1 MIFNLLL
8 ATTDV
13 VTESGIIADLGEF
26 FSGLD
31 GLRNFIVSVGGLGF
45 IAILLKVRTFLNLV
59 RKPGFEK
66 QAIEFTSKYVGELV
80 KKPELVNEITQ
91 ALLKIPTVNKAIDE
105 FADGKEKIV
114 LELEGRIF
122 DVEAKIKSGLFE
134 DDELARLVEYK
145 AKLLE
150 HVSKLN

>member
-1 MIFNLLL
+1 MILHLLM

-13 VTESGIIADLGEF
+13 VTEAGIIADLGEF
-26 FSGLD
+26 FSSLD

-45 IAILLKVRTFLNLV
+45 IAILLKAKQLINIV
-59 RKPGFEK
+59 KQPGFEVK
-66 QAIEFTSKYVGELV
+66 AVEFSSKYIGELV
-80 KKPELVNEITQ
+80 KKPELVEELTQ
-91 ALLKIPTVNKAIDE
+91 LLLKVPSVKTAFDE
-105 FADGKEKIV
+105 LQDSKENIL

-122 DVEAKIKSGLFE
+122 DVEAKIKSGLFS

-150 HVSKLN
+150 HVQKHN

>member
-1 MIFNLLL
+1 MLHLLL

-13 VTESGIIADLGEF
+13 VTEAGIIADLGEF
-26 FSGLD
+26 FSSLD

-45 IAILLKVRTFLNLV
+45 IAILIKARALINLV
-59 RKPGFEK
+59 IKPGFEK
-66 QAIEFTSKYVGELV
+66 QAIEFSSKYIGELT

-91 ALLKIPTVNKAIDE
+91 MLLSLPTVQKGLTE
-105 FADGKEKIV
+105 FADSKEKIA

-122 DVEAKIKSGLFE
+122 DVEAKIKSGLFN

-145 AKLLE
+145 AKLLS
-150 HVSKLN
+150 HVQELN